1 MANETTVVLTGVL
14 EDEQGRKLMPDTY
27 ASQVVHSDGET
38 SEYKLANLVK
48 VSSNMAVT
56 MAGAETR
63 KVVDLSAYITNRP
76 GCIYLID
83 VVNATAE
90 GETPVAT
97 VSAETIG
104 TNAVFFRS
112 GVSAAKS
119 IDITFRLVTIR
130 IS

>member
-63 KVVDLSAYITNRP
+63 KVVDLSAYITNKTALPTSASLFTTTASVPLMCRIAGRSRRP
-76 GCIYLID
+76 TLSWKQEK
-83 VVNATAE
+83 A
-90 GETPVAT
+90 
-97 VSAETIG
+97 
-104 TNAVFFRS
+104 
-112 GVSAAKS
+112 
-119 IDITFRLVTIR
+119 
-130 IS
+130 

>member
-1 MANETTVVLTGVL
+1 MSTTTTVLTGVL

-27 ASQVVHSDGET
+27 ATQVIHGDGET
-38 SEYKLANLVK
+38 SEYKLSNLVK
-48 VSSNMAVT
+48 VSNNMATT
-56 MAGAETR
+56 MAGSETK

-90 GETPVAT
+90 GDTPVAT
-97 VSAETIG
+97 VLAETIG
-104 TNAVFFRS
+104 TNAVFIRS
-112 GVSAAKS
+112 GVSEAKT
-119 IDITFRLVTIR
+119 IEITFRLVTIR

>member
-1 MANETTVVLTGVL
+1 MAETVLTGVL

-27 ASQVVHSDGET
+27 ASQVIHTDGET
-38 SEYKLANLVK
+38 AEYKLSRLVK
-48 VSSNMAVT
+48 VSNNMATT
-56 MAGAETR
+56 MAGQETR
-63 KVVDLSAYITNRP
+63 KIVDLSAYITNRP

-83 VVNATAE
+83 VVNASAE

-97 VSAETIG
+97 VFAEVIG

-112 GVSAAKS
+112 GVSATKS
-119 IDITFRLVTIR
+119 ISITFRLVTIR

>member
-27 ASQVVHSDGET
+27 ASQVVRSDGET

-63 KVVDLSAYITNRP
+63 NVVDLSAYITNRP

-90 GETPVAT
+90 GETYVAT

-104 TNAVFFRS
+104 TNAVFFRP